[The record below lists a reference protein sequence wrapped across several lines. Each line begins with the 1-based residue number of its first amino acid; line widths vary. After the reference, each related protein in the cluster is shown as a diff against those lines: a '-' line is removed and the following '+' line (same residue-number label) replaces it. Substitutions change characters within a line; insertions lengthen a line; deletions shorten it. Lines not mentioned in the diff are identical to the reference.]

1 MKDYTDVI
9 NDLNAGITASTLTAV
24 VCEAASRVLTNE
36 KAAEV
41 TLTLKLKPLKGT
53 QNQLQIESIIKNKMP
68 TAKRRQERNRRRR
81 DCFVRQ
87 CQRRNE
93 HRPRQ
98 RRRTA
103 RHEPHERIRS
113 QQWKTSTPSST
124 AAKSSP
130 TT

>member
-53 QNQLQIESIIKNKMP
+53 QVESLIKHKMP
-68 TAKRRQERNRRRR
+68 TAKF
-81 DCFVRQ
+81 DKS
-87 CQRRNE
+87 
-93 HRPRQ
+93 
-98 RRRTA
+98 
-103 RHEPHERIRS
+103 EPVSDE
-113 QQWKTSTPSST
+113 TVMYVN
-124 AAKSSP
+124 AKGEMSIVPDNAVELPGMSRKP
-130 TT
+130 MNA